1 MPSRSTS
8 QLAIVNQRQDDD
20 LLYGVRD
27 NGSGVW
33 SDLALRVGDLAP
45 EILRASITIPTAEVL
60 TLNTTPVTVLTATS
74 GQIPIPLFVVV
85 NFSGGTTP
93 YATNTTL
100 RFYADSATIADYFAS
115 MSINKNAGVTMVAEA
130 TPLGL
135 YQADPNANIV
145 CQVLTGD
152 PTAGDNDLNI
162 TLYYRL
168 IDA

>member
-8 QLAIVNQRQDDD
+8 QLALVNQRQDDD

-27 NGSGVW
+27 NGYGTW

-45 EILRASITIPTAEVL
+45 EIFRASVTIPTAEVL
-60 TLNTTPVTVLTATS
+60 TLNSTPVTVLTATN
-74 GQIPIPLFVVV
+74 GQIPIPVFITI

-93 YATNTTL
+93 YATNVNL

-115 MSINKNAGVTMVAEA
+115 AGINKAAGVTIVSQAN
-130 TPLGL
+130 TSGL
-135 YQADPNANIV
+135 YQADPNANLI
-145 CQVLTGD
+145 CQVLSGN

-162 TLYYRL
+162 TLFYRL

>member
-8 QLAIVNQRQDDD
+8 QLALVNQRQDDD

-27 NGSGVW
+27 NGYGTW

-45 EILRASITIPTAEVL
+45 EILRASVTIPTAEVL
-60 TLNTTPVTVLTATS
+60 RLNSTPVTVLT
-74 GQIPIPLFVVV
+74 G
-85 NFSGGTTP
+85 N
-93 YATNTTL
+93 
-100 RFYADSATIADYFAS
+100 
-115 MSINKNAGVTMVAEA
+115 
-130 TPLGL
+130 
-135 YQADPNANIV
+135 
-145 CQVLTGD
+145 